1 MKRLFCLFLTLTLLL
16 CACTPD
22 GRTDPTED
30 TGVETVLPT
39 QTSPTTEPTEET
51 LPQTDAL
58 DDLRNNLPIMDGSTS
73 LIPLEAGIRAALY
86 GKTIEEATLDVVHST
101 TWDSFWNLLS
111 GNVDLVFSVP
121 LSQEQW
127 DYAANQG
134 VTLETVPIAKEGFVF
149 VVNAENPVDTLTQ
162 EQLRDIY
169 SGKITNW
176 SEVGGLDEAIIPYQR
191 NNDSGSQNYMITFM
205 GDTPLMDAPTEM
217 RPTSMSGLMDVVA
230 LNDNARGAIGYSVY
244 AYAADMY
251 GNGNDIKFIQVDGI
265 APSKATMAS
274 GDYPLLG
281 ENIAV
286 FNANAPEDGYVR
298 QLVDWIC
305 SYDGQLA
312 LAQAGYVTLEDIG
325 FDYTEMTLSKYQGVG
340 TGPVPEA
347 TFAYQYGVSTLRTR
361 PDGTPYWNE
370 DYWSNSVALD
380 SDMMTYE
387 IVGLA
392 DETLQA
398 EIQDFIDSQIRNWA
412 WALSLE
418 VKARLEEQSAN
429 QEYGGYSTWAYS
441 WELRQLREDLPLHV
455 GISITNGYLSAAVS
469 VAHQGAMESSVFRR
483 TETATWDLLTGK
495 QLTPE
500 ELFFQGTDIDQ
511 VLNDEIQQQI
521 QFIYDYA
528 ATWSNSSTPV
538 QDFGGLTTEGWH
550 LTHDGIFFDQNNPYF
565 DSGIFISLKDMPLGS
580 MVSQESRDFSH
591 TLTGDKVICTK
602 SIREIAVR
610 QYYDYCAD
618 GFATCGFLDESFY
631 PQAETINK
639 TIRAYIDEYFR
650 EDRILAYYADLDVN
664 TDELNLYWMDF
675 RPTNLGNRYILY
687 RGPSIY
693 GWTDNNEDSIDYPY
707 TAFPI
712 FDLET
717 GKMIDW
723 EDLLLPGWE
732 EHSTLSTYSSSDR
745 LELNL
750 DGMIYRHLATIP
762 GESYILISFIQGTDV
777 YNLTVPLEYLDL

>member
-16 CACTPD
+16 CACAPD

-251 GNGNDIKFIQVDGI
+251 GNGNEIKFIQVDGV

-286 FNANAPEDGYVR
+286 FNANEPEDGYVR
-298 QLVDWIC
+298 QLVQWIC

-340 TGPVPEA
+340 TGAVAEGANPYCYTLYTAIQEDWGMVVDEMVAA
-347 TFAYQYGVSTLRTR
+347 TTCQL
-361 PDGTPYWNE
+361 PDGKRSFRITGLN
-370 DYWSNSVALD
+370 DAAL
-380 SDMMTYE
+380 
-387 IVGLA
+387 L
-392 DETLQA
+392 A
-398 EIQDFIDSQIRNWA
+398 EIHDFIDQQIIQWA
-412 WALSLE
+412 WDEANAIFPIAE
-418 VKARLEEQSAN
+418 KATQFPGYESDVLLDYYIQADS
-429 QEYGGYSTWAYS
+429 GG
-441 WELRQLREDLPLHV
+441 LPLGV
-455 GISITNGYLSAAVS
+455 KFTCDNGYFS
-469 VAHQGAMESSVFRR
+469 VIVIVGYNNMTTGGLRYVR
-483 TETATWDLLTGK
+483 TETATWDLLTG
-495 QLTPE
+495 QSLSPE
-500 ELFFQGTDIDQ
+500 ALFCQGVDIDA
-511 VLNDEIQQQI
+511 VLNAYIKTKSQER
-521 QFIYDYA
+521 YDDMVTMGEA
-528 ATWSNSSTPV
+528 FATKR
-538 QDFGGLTTEGWH
+538 DFAGLTTTGWH
-550 LTHDGIFFDQNNPYF
+550 LTHETIYFDQSNPYF
-565 DSGIFISLKDMPLGS
+565 ANGAEIPLSDLPEGTL
-580 MVSQESRDFSH
+580 VAQKSRDFSH
-591 TLTGDKVICTK
+591 CIGGNNLICQRTLRYLYTDLRYAYSNDGILSYALLTDAATPYAQKINETFVDYVDTYYTEDAICGYF
-602 SIREIAVR
+602 ED
-610 QYYDYCAD
+610 Q
-618 GFATCGFLDESFY
+618 GLG
-631 PQAETINK
+631 AE
-639 TIRAYIDEYFR
+639 EV
-650 EDRILAYYADLDVN
+650 DLSW
-664 TDELNLYWMDF
+664 LDF
-675 RPTNLGNRYILY
+675 RFSNFGGRYGIFSSYL
-687 RGPSIY
+687 PQCNTPD
-693 GWTDNNEDSIDYPY
+693 WTRQVYYPHDSSL
-707 TAFPI
+707 I
-712 FDLET
+712 FDLQT
-717 GKMIDW
+717 GEQLHWSQM
-723 EDLLLPGWE
+723 LLPGWE
-732 EHSTLSTYSSSDR
+732 DHCNFPDGAPADENSWEGLCLSHINPGYNEEGLTFYLTDGTVLYSMYVPYTH
-745 LELNL
+745 LNL
-750 DGMIYRHLATIP
+750 
-762 GESYILISFIQGTDV
+762 
-777 YNLTVPLEYLDL
+777 